1 MSKKPLSL
9 DELKRH
15 QIGILDAVAA
25 FCDQNGIRYYLTG
38 GTLLG
43 AVRHK
48 GYIPW
53 DDDIDICMMR
63 EDYESFIRTFNGASD
78 RYKVYSIENNPKFL
92 REYGKV
98 LDTQTVLYEPDEKG
112 KKLCVNIDLFIMDA
126 APDDDQIVS
135 EMYDLRDRLKQKQIL
150 REQSKYQIVTG
161 FHSLWYYICGVF
173 RRMVPERCYVL
184 RLVKNATRFCD
195 PKSEYVGDFSGIY
208 HGLPRTKVKRALFAE
223 TTLLDFE
230 GKKYSAPVGYDEWL
244 TALYGDY
251 MTLPPEEKRV
261 SHHRFVAYDLENN

>member
-9 DELKRH
+9 EELKRH
-15 QIGILDAVAA
+15 QIGILDTVAD
-25 FCDQNGIRYYLTG
+25 FCNQNGIRYYLSG

-63 EDYESFIRTFNGASD
+63 EDYERFIHIFNSTSE
-78 RYKVYSIENNPKFL
+78 RYQVRSIENDPKFL

-98 LDTQTVLYEPDEKG
+98 LDTQTLLYEPDENG

-126 APDDDQIVS
+126 APDDDRIVQ
-135 EMYDLRDRLKQKQIL
+135 EMYDLRDRLRKKKIL
-150 REQSKYQIVTG
+150 REQSKSQKVTG
-161 FHSLWYYICGVF
+161 FHSLWYFIRGVF
-173 RRMVPERCYVL
+173 WRMVPERHYVR
-184 RLVKNATRFCD
+184 RLVKNAKRFCNPD
-195 PKSEYVGDFSGIY
+195 SEYVGDFSGIY

-223 TTLLDFE
+223 TTLLEFE
-230 GKKYSAPVGYDEWL
+230 GKQYSAPADYDAWL

-251 MTLPPEEKRV
+251 MVLPPEEKRV
-261 SHHRFVAYDLENN
+261 SHHSFVAYSLE